1 MGRKRRDEDNPIRI
15 ENYDDM
21 TTLTLSKENR
31 DKISVIVDWM
41 ERQYYKK
48 EGKRMGYVL
57 NDGISYLL
65 KDVRME
71 EFL

>member
-1 MGRKRRDEDNPIRI
+1 MGRKRRDEDESTRI
-15 ENYDDM
+15 NNYEDM

-41 ERQYYKK
+41 ERTYYKK
-48 EGKRMGYVL
+48 EGRRMGYVL
-57 NDGISYLL
+57 NDGIDYLL
-65 KDVRME
+65 RDINLE